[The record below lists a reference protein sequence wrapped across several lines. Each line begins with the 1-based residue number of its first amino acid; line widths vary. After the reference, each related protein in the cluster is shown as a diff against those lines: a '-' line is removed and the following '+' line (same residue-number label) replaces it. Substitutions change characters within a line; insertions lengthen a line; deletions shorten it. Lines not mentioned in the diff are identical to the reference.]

1 MLIVSSFLLTTF
13 PLTVITL
20 SNWIFSNNSKLLLF
34 LSIII
39 SGCNPSEVDI
49 TVYTSDVGATLEGDI
64 IEVPIKASF
73 TLYSDDEDG
82 DLDRATAIAEKYLS
96 QDSIFSQSS
105 GDWGETLVIETTIPM
120 GTLENLKNYLASNNR
135 VAVIIVEDIGEIE
148 LSLNPTEYADALNS
162 ELSDINF
169 MLGFELPAD
178 STNFRIISDSRNDV
192 QIDATA
198 VFVSEKPYLY
208 FSKTIKKRGE
218 AEIVF
223 KGTSDSV
230 YNEIYPVVYISYPL

>member
-1 MLIVSSFLLTTF
+1 MK
-13 PLTVITL
+13 
-20 SNWIFSNNSKLLLF
+20 NNFKKIISLLLLAMF
-34 LSIII
+34 I
-39 SGCNPSEVDI
+39 SSCAPSDVDLV
-49 TVYTSDVGATLEGDI
+49 VYTTDVDAVLDGDI
-64 IEVPIKASF
+64 VEVPIKASF

-96 QDSIFSQSS
+96 KDSIFSQSS

-120 GTLENLKNYLASNNR
+120 GTLENLQNYLASNNR
-135 VAVIIVEDIGEIE
+135 VAVIIVDDIGEIE

>member
-1 MLIVSSFLLTTF
+1 MRKI
-13 PLTVITL
+13 L
-20 SNWIFSNNSKLLLF
+20 SLLF

-105 GDWGETLVIETTIPM
+105 GDWGETLVVETTIPM
-120 GTLENLKNYLASNNR
+120 GTLENLQNYLLSNNR
-135 VAVIIVEDIGEIE
+135 VAVIVVEDTGELE
-148 LSLNPTEYADALNS
+148 LSLYPTEYTDALNS

-169 MLGFELPAD
+169 MLGFTLPAD
-178 STNFRIISDSRNDV
+178 STNFRIVSDSRNDV
-192 QIDATA
+192 DVNATA
-198 VFVSEKPYLY
+198 VFVSKKPYLY
-208 FSKTIKKRGE
+208 FSKTLKKRDE

-230 YNEIYPVVYISYPL
+230 YSEIYPVVYISFPL

>member
-1 MLIVSSFLLTTF
+1 MRKI
-13 PLTVITL
+13 L
-20 SNWIFSNNSKLLLF
+20 SLLF

-105 GDWGETLVIETTIPM
+105 GDWGETLVVETTIPM
-120 GTLENLKNYLASNNR
+120 GTLENLQNYLLSNNR
-135 VAVIIVEDIGEIE
+135 VAVIVVEDTGEVE
-148 LSLNPTEYADALNS
+148 LSLYPTEYTDALNS

-169 MLGFELPAD
+169 MLGFTLPAD
-178 STNFRIISDSRNDV
+178 STNFRIVSDSRNDV
-192 QIDATA
+192 DVDATA
-198 VFVSEKPYLY
+198 VFVSKKPYLY
-208 FSKTIKKRGE
+208 FSKTLKKRDE

-230 YNEIYPVVYISYPL
+230 YSEIYPVVYINFPL

>member
-1 MLIVSSFLLTTF
+1 MKNNFLTI
-13 PLTVITL
+13 ITL
-20 SNWIFSNNSKLLLF
+20 VF
-34 LSIII
+34 LSMII
-39 SGCNPSEVDI
+39 SSCSPSLVDLSI
-49 TVYTSDVGATLEGDI
+49 YTTDI
-64 IEVPIKASF
+64 DASLDGEIVEVPIKASF

-82 DLDRATAIAEKYLS
+82 DLDRATSIAEKYLS

-120 GTLENLKNYLASNNR
+120 GTLENLQNYLASNNR

-148 LSLNPTEYADALNS
+148 LSLYPTDYADALNS
-162 ELSDINF
+162 ELIDINF
-169 MLGFELPAD
+169 MLGFTLPAE

-192 QIDATA
+192 EVNATA

-230 YNEIYPVVYISYPL
+230 YNEINPVVYISYPL

>member
-1 MLIVSSFLLTTF
+1 MRKI
-13 PLTVITL
+13 L
-20 SNWIFSNNSKLLLF
+20 SLLF

-82 DLDRATAIAEKYLS
+82 DLDKATAIAEKYLS

-105 GDWGETLVIETTIPM
+105 GDWGETLVVETTIPM
-120 GTLENLKNYLASNNR
+120 GTLENLQNYLLSNNR
-135 VAVIIVEDIGEIE
+135 VAVIVVEDIEELE
-148 LSLNPTEYADALNS
+148 LSLYPTEYTDALNS

-169 MLGFELPAD
+169 MLGFTLPAD
-178 STNFRIISDSRNDV
+178 STNFRIVSDSRNDV
-192 QIDATA
+192 EVNATA
-198 VFVSEKPYLY
+198 VFVSKKPYLY
-208 FSKTIKKRGE
+208 FSKTLKKRDE
-218 AEIVF
+218 AEIIF

-230 YNEIYPVVYISYPL
+230 YNEIYPVVYINFPL

>member
-1 MLIVSSFLLTTF
+1 MICMK
-13 PLTVITL
+13 
-20 SNWIFSNNSKLLLF
+20 NNFKKIISLLLLAMF
-34 LSIII
+34 I
-39 SGCNPSEVDI
+39 SSCAPSDVDLV
-49 TVYTSDVGATLEGDI
+49 VYTTDVDAVLDGDI
-64 IEVPIKASF
+64 VEVPIKASF

-96 QDSIFSQSS
+96 KDSIFSQSS

-223 KGTSDSV
+223 KGTSDSI

>member
-1 MLIVSSFLLTTF
+1 MVCMK
-13 PLTVITL
+13 
-20 SNWIFSNNSKLLLF
+20 NNFKKIISLLLLAMF
-34 LSIII
+34 I
-39 SGCNPSEVDI
+39 SSCAPSDVDLV
-49 TVYTSDVGATLEGDI
+49 VYTTDVDAVLDGDI
-64 IEVPIKASF
+64 VEVPIKASF

-96 QDSIFSQSS
+96 KDSIFSQSS

>member
-1 MLIVSSFLLTTF
+1 MK
-13 PLTVITL
+13 
-20 SNWIFSNNSKLLLF
+20 NNLKKIISLLLLAMF
-34 LSIII
+34 I
-39 SGCNPSEVDI
+39 SSCAPSDVDLV
-49 TVYTSDVGATLEGDI
+49 VYTTDVDAVLDGDI
-64 IEVPIKASF
+64 VEVPIKASF

-96 QDSIFSQSS
+96 KDSIFSQSS

-120 GTLENLKNYLASNNR
+120 GTLENLQNYLASNNR

-223 KGTSDSV
+223 KGTSDSI

>member
-1 MLIVSSFLLTTF
+1 MK
-13 PLTVITL
+13 
-20 SNWIFSNNSKLLLF
+20 NNFKKIISLLLLAMF
-34 LSIII
+34 I
-39 SGCNPSEVDI
+39 SSCAPSDVDLV
-49 TVYTSDVGATLEGDI
+49 VYTTDVDAVLDGDI
-64 IEVPIKASF
+64 VEVPIKASF

-120 GTLENLKNYLASNNR
+120 GTLENLQNYLASNNR

-223 KGTSDSV
+223 KGTSDSI

>member
-1 MLIVSSFLLTTF
+1 MRKI
-13 PLTVITL
+13 L
-20 SNWIFSNNSKLLLF
+20 SLLF

-82 DLDRATAIAEKYLS
+82 DLERATAIAEKYLS

-105 GDWGETLVIETTIPM
+105 GDWGETLVVETTIPM
-120 GTLENLKNYLASNNR
+120 GTLENLQNYLLSNNR
-135 VAVIIVEDIGEIE
+135 VAVIVVEETLDLE
-148 LSLNPTEYADALNS
+148 LSLYPTEYTDALNS

-169 MLGFELPAD
+169 MLGFTLPAD
-178 STNFRIISDSRNDV
+178 STNFRIVSDSRNEVDV
-192 QIDATA
+192 NATA
-198 VFVSEKPYLY
+198 VFVSKKPYLY
-208 FSKTIKKRGE
+208 FSKTLKKRDE

-230 YNEIYPVVYISYPL
+230 YSEIYPVVYINFPL

>member
-1 MLIVSSFLLTTF
+1 MRKI
-13 PLTVITL
+13 L
-20 SNWIFSNNSKLLLF
+20 SLLF

-82 DLDRATAIAEKYLS
+82 DLERATAIAEKYLS

-105 GDWGETLVIETTIPM
+105 GDWGETLVVETTIPM
-120 GTLENLKNYLASNNR
+120 GTLENLQNYLLSNNR
-135 VAVIIVEDIGEIE
+135 VAVIVVEDIGEVE
-148 LSLNPTEYADALNS
+148 LSLYPTEYTDALNS

-169 MLGFELPAD
+169 MLGFTLPAD
-178 STNFRIISDSRNDV
+178 STNFRIVSDSRNEVDV
-192 QIDATA
+192 NATA
-198 VFVSEKPYLY
+198 VFVSKKPYLY
-208 FSKTIKKRGE
+208 FSKTLKKRDE

-230 YNEIYPVVYISYPL
+230 YSEIYPVVYINFPL

>member
-1 MLIVSSFLLTTF
+1 MRKI
-13 PLTVITL
+13 L
-20 SNWIFSNNSKLLLF
+20 SLLF

-49 TVYTSDVGATLEGDI
+49 TAYTSDIAATLEGDI

-105 GDWGETLVIETTIPM
+105 GDWGETLVVETTIPM
-120 GTLENLKNYLASNNR
+120 GTLENLENYLLSNNR
-135 VAVIIVEDIGEIE
+135 VAVIVVEDIGEVE
-148 LSLNPTEYADALNS
+148 LSLYPTEYTDALNS

-169 MLGFELPAD
+169 MLGFTLPAD
-178 STNFRIISDSRNDV
+178 STNFRIVSDSRNDV
-192 QIDATA
+192 DVNATA
-198 VFVSEKPYLY
+198 VFVSKKPYLY
-208 FSKTIKKRGE
+208 FSKTLKKRDE

-223 KGTSDSV
+223 KGTSDSI
-230 YNEIYPVVYISYPL
+230 YSEIYPVVYINFPL

>member
-1 MLIVSSFLLTTF
+1 MRKI
-13 PLTVITL
+13 L
-20 SNWIFSNNSKLLLF
+20 SLLF

-105 GDWGETLVIETTIPM
+105 GDWGETLVVETTIPM
-120 GTLENLKNYLASNNR
+120 GTLENLQNYLLSNNR
-135 VAVIIVEDIGEIE
+135 VAVIVVEDTGEVE
-148 LSLNPTEYADALNS
+148 LSLYPSEYTDALNS

-169 MLGFELPAD
+169 MLGFTLPAD
-178 STNFRIISDSRNDV
+178 STNFRIVSDSRNDV
-192 QIDATA
+192 DVNATA
-198 VFVSEKPYLY
+198 VFVSKKPYLY
-208 FSKTIKKRGE
+208 FSKTLKKRDE

-230 YNEIYPVVYISYPL
+230 YSEIYPVVYINFPL

>member
-1 MLIVSSFLLTTF
+1 MKNNFLKI
-13 PLTVITL
+13 ITL
-20 SNWIFSNNSKLLLF
+20 VF
-34 LSIII
+34 LSMII
-39 SGCNPSEVDI
+39 SSCSPSLVDLSI
-49 TVYTSDVGATLEGDI
+49 YTTDIEATLDGEI
-64 IEVPIKASF
+64 VEVPIKASF

-148 LSLNPTEYADALNS
+148 LSLYPTDYADALNS

-169 MLGFELPAD
+169 MLGFTLPAD

-192 QIDATA
+192 EVNATA

-230 YNEIYPVVYISYPL
+230 YNEINPVVYISYPL

>member
-1 MLIVSSFLLTTF
+1 MRKI
-13 PLTVITL
+13 L
-20 SNWIFSNNSKLLLF
+20 SLLF

-105 GDWGETLVIETTIPM
+105 GDWGETLVVETTIPM
-120 GTLENLKNYLASNNR
+120 GTLENLQNYLLSNNR
-135 VAVIIVEDIGEIE
+135 VAVIVVEETLDLE
-148 LSLNPTEYADALNS
+148 LSLYPTEYTDALNS

-169 MLGFELPAD
+169 MLGFTLPAD
-178 STNFRIISDSRNDV
+178 STNFRIVSDSRNDV
-192 QIDATA
+192 DVNATA
-198 VFVSEKPYLY
+198 VFVSKKPYLY
-208 FSKTIKKRGE
+208 FSKTLKKRDE

-230 YNEIYPVVYISYPL
+230 YSEIYPVVYINFPL

>member
-1 MLIVSSFLLTTF
+1 MRKI
-13 PLTVITL
+13 L
-20 SNWIFSNNSKLLLF
+20 SLLF

-82 DLDRATAIAEKYLS
+82 DLDRATAIAKKYLS

-105 GDWGETLVIETTIPM
+105 GDWGETLVVETTIPM
-120 GTLENLKNYLASNNR
+120 GTLENLQNYLLSNNR
-135 VAVIIVEDIGEIE
+135 VAVIVVEETLDLE
-148 LSLNPTEYADALNS
+148 LSLYPTEYTDALNS

-169 MLGFELPAD
+169 MLGFTLPAD
-178 STNFRIISDSRNDV
+178 STNFRIVSDSRNDV
-192 QIDATA
+192 DVNATA
-198 VFVSEKPYLY
+198 VFVSKKPYLY
-208 FSKTIKKRGE
+208 FSKTLKKRDE

-230 YNEIYPVVYISYPL
+230 YSEIYPVVYINFPL

>member
-1 MLIVSSFLLTTF
+1 MK
-13 PLTVITL
+13 
-20 SNWIFSNNSKLLLF
+20 NNFKKIISLLLLAMF
-34 LSIII
+34 I
-39 SGCNPSEVDI
+39 SSCAPSDVDLV
-49 TVYTSDVGATLEGDI
+49 VYTTDVDAVLDGDI
-64 IEVPIKASF
+64 VEVPIKASF

-120 GTLENLKNYLASNNR
+120 GTLENLQNYLTSNNR